1 MSSINQ
7 IKSSIE
13 PLRQALLAHPVYS
26 QINTISDLNIFLEHH
41 IFAVWDFMSLLK
53 ALQRDLTCV
62 TVPWVPQ
69 GNPLIRRLVN
79 EIVLG
84 EETDVDA
91 NGKAASHYELY
102 LEAMQA
108 TNADVTSINQLL
120 TLIQSGK
127 TVAEALEMG
136 AWPEAVKQFVRFSF
150 ATIAG
155 GKTHEVAALFT
166 FGREDLIPDMFS
178 ALVKDLHQRFPKQLD
193 KLVYYLDRHIEVDA
207 GEHGPMAMQMITELC
222 ANDTK
227 KWEECRLA
235 AVEALE
241 KRLLLWDGIAAAIK
255 KQNS

>member
-108 TNADVTSINQLL
+108 THADITPINQLL

-127 TVAEALEMG
+127 TVAEALEKG
-136 AWPEAVKQFVRFSF
+136 AWPEAVKQFVLFSF
-150 ATIAG
+150 ATIAK

-207 GEHGPMAMQMITELC
+207 GEHGPMAMQMIAELC
-222 ANDTK
+222 ANDTQ
-227 KWEECRLA
+227 KWEESRLA

-255 KQNS
+255 KQPA

>member
-1 MSSINQ
+1 MSSINR
-7 IKSSIE
+7 IKADIE
-13 PLRQALLAHPVYS
+13 PLRQALLSHEVYS
-26 QINTISDLNIFLEHH
+26 QINTLQDLNIFLEYH

-62 TVPWVPQ
+62 EVPWIPK

-84 EETDVDA
+84 EETDVDQ

-108 TNADVTSINQLL
+108 THADINPINQLL
-120 TLIQSGK
+120 SLIQSGK
-127 TVAEALEMG
+127 TVSEALESG
-136 AWPEAVKQFVRFSF
+136 NYPEVVKSFVAFSF

-155 GKTHEVAALFT
+155 NKTHEVAAIFT

-178 ALVKDLHQRFPKQLD
+178 ALVKDLHQRFPQQLD

-207 GEHGPMAMQMITELC
+207 GEHGPMAMQMIAELC
-222 ANDTK
+222 ADDAQ

-241 KRLLLWDGIAAAIK
+241 KRLLLWDGISAAIR